1 MSLRVLPC
9 YVAIALIFGTAS
21 ASAQPTAYPPGLQPV
36 SPGHFTSATPAAA
49 CPGFSWAAKPGA
61 IGYELAVH
69 KVTRQTQLDPVPVL
83 NAMLPGTAA
92 AWTPSIDQ
100 CLETGSEYMW
110 FIREVGEVGEPIGG
124 WSEGMRFRVAAA
136 GGTAS
141 NRREA
146 TNDAADQP
154 PGGGRP
160 GGPPPTNQE
169 ILNRLNEVLTLLQ
182 EPEPTFS
189 FVLCTEPALQ
199 GEVELGSQVTLDG
212 TIEGRVGAEGY
223 GNGAMVRLKG
233 APAAK
238 LDGKIKGGWDM
249 IKLGVCWDIGATVRN
264 RRAQPIAPISPFA
277 SASAAGGGDLADVI
291 AGLDLADIQAKLQAL
306 ATRLQFDPARSIAA
320 LESLGDMSF
329 DGNPF
334 AALGEDGIFR
344 QLAVNL
350 PLPEN
355 IRALVENPASLFDSF
370 VELRDQGLCNID
382 LPPALTGPIGQVCQL
397 IASEPFGALL
407 NRVDGAVTSVRN
419 VVNRIENAL
428 PTNDDCKFFCGQ

>member
-1 MSLRVLPC
+1 MSLRVLPS

-154 PGGGRP
+154 PGGG
-160 GGPPPTNQE
+160 
-169 ILNRLNEVLTLLQ
+169 
-182 EPEPTFS
+182 
-189 FVLCTEPALQ
+189 
-199 GEVELGSQVTLDG
+199 
-212 TIEGRVGAEGY
+212 
-223 GNGAMVRLKG
+223 
-233 APAAK
+233 
-238 LDGKIKGGWDM
+238 
-249 IKLGVCWDIGATVRN
+249 VC
-264 RRAQPIAPISPFA
+264 
-277 SASAAGGGDLADVI
+277 SASARFRIPPSMCHAPNVCSTKGITASVAG
-291 AGLDLADIQAKLQAL
+291 
-306 ATRLQFDPARSIAA
+306 ARR
-320 LESLGDMSF
+320 G
-329 DGNPF
+329 
-334 AALGEDGIFR
+334 
-344 QLAVNL
+344 
-350 PLPEN
+350 
-355 IRALVENPASLFDSF
+355 
-370 VELRDQGLCNID
+370 
-382 LPPALTGPIGQVCQL
+382 
-397 IASEPFGALL
+397 SEP
-407 NRVDGAVTSVRN
+407 
-419 VVNRIENAL
+419 
-428 PTNDDCKFFCGQ
+428 P